1 MRRALAARA
10 ASRARLE
17 ADTHRFVPE
26 RFYNTF
32 SFAHPPAL
40 RIKPGDRVITRTIDA
55 GGVDWDGKTRAQGPN
70 PQTGPFFVEGAEPGD
85 VLVVTIEKI
94 ETNRTTAYSSS
105 LLAPYAAD
113 PAAIADAAGS
123 RAAPREL
130 ADRQGRGHGDA
141 RRSRHPPAP
150 STLPLRPMLG
160 CVGVAPARKEAI
172 ATSTPGAFG
181 GNMDYA
187 GLTAGVKVMLPVN
200 EPGALLFIGDG
211 HARQGE
217 GEVVGTGLETS
228 MDVEFTVEL
237 VKAKTIGWPRLEN
250 DTHLMVLGSARP
262 LLQALQ
268 HANSE
273 MQRWLMADYGFSERG
288 AAGVHGAGA
297 RDTRSPTW
305 WIPISPSWPRSAR
318 TYCRRGSRRHVR
330 PRSRHRRPE
339 RHGGPRAGAGRIAAA
354 RAVAHRCA
362 RHGGQRSA
370 PGSGR
375 ATDGARRR
383 AAGAAAGRQHPRWRR
398 HRAGG
403 AAGAAAS
410 RQAGVHRGT
419 GRRRAGC
426 APGPGASASTS
437 TASAAGPPPQ
447 SACCRSVR
455 PGWRR

>member
-1 MRRALAARA
+1 MHKHALAVLLAVC
-10 ASRARLE
+10 ASAPALT

-40 RIKPGDRVITRTIDA
+40 RIKSGDRVVTKTIDA
-55 GGVDWDGKTRAQGPN
+55 AGVDWDGKARAQGPN

-85 VLVVTIEKI
+85 MLVVTFEKV
-94 ETNRTTAYSSS
+94 ETNRATAYSSS

-113 PAAIADAAGS
+113 PMAIAARQDREARRVTWRIDKAAG
-123 RAAPREL
+123 RATLDEA
-130 ADRQGRGHGDA
+130 GIT
-141 RRSRHPPAP
+141 PPIK
-150 STLPLRPMLG
+150 LPLRPMLG

-237 VKAKTIGWPRLEN
+237 VKAKAIGWPRLES

-273 MQRWLMADYGFSERG
+273 MQRWLMADHAMSERG
-288 AAGVHGAGA
+288 AQVFMGQALEIEVANVVDPNFTVVA
-297 RDTRSPTW
+297 KIRKALLP
-305 WIPISPSWPRSAR
+305 
-318 TYCRRGSRRHVR
+318 
-330 PRSRHRRPE
+330 
-339 RHGGPRAGAGRIAAA
+339 GR
-354 RAVAHRCA
+354 
-362 RHGGQRSA
+362 
-370 PGSGR
+370 
-375 ATDGARRR
+375 
-383 AAGAAAGRQHPRWRR
+383 
-398 HRAGG
+398 
-403 AAGAAAS
+403 
-410 RQAGVHRGT
+410 
-419 GRRRAGC
+419 
-426 APGPGASASTS
+426 
-437 TASAAGPPPQ
+437 
-447 SACCRSVR
+447 
-455 PGWRR
+455 